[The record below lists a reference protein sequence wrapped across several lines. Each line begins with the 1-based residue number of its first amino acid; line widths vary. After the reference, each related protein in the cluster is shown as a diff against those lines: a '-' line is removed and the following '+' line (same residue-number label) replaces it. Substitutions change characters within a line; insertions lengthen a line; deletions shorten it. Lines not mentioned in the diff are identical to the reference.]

1 MNYGVET
8 IIGCRLGLTYHT
20 FGCSLRAWAVA

>member
-8 IIGCRLGLTYHT
+8 IRTPD
-20 FGCSLRAWAVA
+20 